1 MSRSV
6 LESLFNKFFKNLKNY
21 VLRDV
26 QKNANTDLELNSCSN
41 YECTSYINQIVQGTN
56 LDATQ
61 LDWRPRLVQNSIGR
75 LPNTHGN
82 SILEKF
88 INVVILNYYYG
99 TSETRKFLSAKNIQ
113 QLYDLTDKL
122 NQIRRKVS
130 HDTNDRFEAKDY
142 EFYMANVFKLVNG
155 LLEAYKED

>member
-1 MSRSV
+1 MFLKVYSIHF
-6 LESLFNKFFKNLKNY
+6 LKNLKND
-21 VLRDV
+21 VLKDI
-26 QKNANTDLELNSCSN
+26 QKNVNIDLELNSCSN

-88 INVVILNYYYG
+88 INVVILIIIMVLQKHVN
-99 TSETRKFLSAKNIQ
+99 
-113 QLYDLTDKL
+113 
-122 NQIRRKVS
+122 
-130 HDTNDRFEAKDY
+130 
-142 EFYMANVFKLVNG
+142 FYLPRTFNSFMT
-155 LLEAYKED
+155 